1 MPANIKPIF
10 QESFYQSDYFKSK
23 IKGMNEADSTFIPF
37 SYLEFLFSKGIERM
51 KVLPTS
57 F

>member
-1 MPANIKPIF
+1 MINK
-10 QESFYQSDYFKSK
+10 
-23 IKGMNEADSTFIPF
+23 KGMNEANSTFIPF
-37 SYLEFLFSKGIERM
+37 SYLEFFSNGIERM

>member
-23 IKGMNEADSTFIPF
+23 IKGMNEADSTLIPF
-37 SYLEFLFSKGIERM
+37 SYLEFLFSNGIERM